1 MADFSKLAKFTEAA
15 FKMIAESNT
24 SEQPLIF
31 TTMALGDGAL
41 SKVPARPETITELVA
56 KQVEFPVTSKYA
68 VTDETGTIEKGSYV
82 VEGPVTGITNA
93 FVTKELGLYA
103 KVGTNGTPKLFLYAR
118 ADGAEDYVSN
128 NDDTRIMSITV
139 VTGNASSVNVNVT
152 DGTYATVRML
162 DEKAKEITTAISNSL
177 SVHNADAAAHK
188 PILDAIK
195 AITGLD
201 FGTAPSRTITNMIT
215 LLGQGGIIA
224 ARLSE
229 TGFVKFANG
238 FTIQWGTTV
247 KPSNNGVKA
256 SLSIAFTELFV
267 VVCTGIVDSNEP
279 NYKLSG
285 SWIWD
290 LSTTTELWFRT
301 NVVDAPALK
310 YIAIG
315 KV

>member
-238 FTIQWGTTV
+238 FTIQWGYV
-247 KPSNNGVKA
+247 RNVENPHKVQLPIAVS
-256 SLSIAFTELFV
+256 SLYAVAGNDENAE
-267 VVCTGIVDSNEP
+267 NEP
-279 NYKLSG
+279 LVLTFDEYGTTGFRIHSYRVNKVISNVWG
-285 SWIWD
+285 SW
-290 LSTTTELWFRT
+290 
-301 NVVDAPALK
+301 V
-310 YIAIG
+310 AIG